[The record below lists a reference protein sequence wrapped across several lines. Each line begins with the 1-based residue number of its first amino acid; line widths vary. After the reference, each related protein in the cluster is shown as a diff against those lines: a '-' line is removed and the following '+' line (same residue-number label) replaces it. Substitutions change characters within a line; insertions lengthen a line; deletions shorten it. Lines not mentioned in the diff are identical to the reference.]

1 MIDVAKLLERFCSEY
16 EGGITFC
23 QNYSGRGMDG
33 RTCFGIAV
41 TDDTQPFELA
51 LALAGYTS
59 ETEYVTPYKLHE
71 VLGGSCMDS
80 MGLGYII
87 YFPCTVCCD
96 QQAPSQKI
104 GRR

>member
-1 MIDVAKLLERFCSEY
+1 MIDVAKLLEKFCSEY
-16 EGGITFC
+16 EDGITFC

-33 RTCFGIAV
+33 RTCFGIVV
-41 TDDTQPFELA
+41 TDGTQPFELA

-59 ETEYVTPYKLHE
+59 ETEYVTPNKLHE

-87 YFPCTVCCD
+87 YFPCTV
-96 QQAPSQKI
+96 
-104 GRR
+104 

>member
-1 MIDVAKLLERFCSEY
+1 MIDVAKLLEKFCSEY

-23 QNYSGRGMDG
+23 QNYSGRGMNG
-33 RTCFGIAV
+33 RTCFGIVV
-41 TDDTQPFELA
+41 TDGTQPFELA

-87 YFPCTVCCD
+87 YFPCTV
-96 QQAPSQKI
+96 
-104 GRR
+104 